1 MEPKVENALPL
12 AADWTGVAARP
23 ADEEN
28 RSRSWTMA
36 EARRPRWLPDFLL
49 HAPAL
54 ESRS

>member
-1 MEPKVENALPL
+1 MELKVENVLPL
-12 AADWTGVAARP
+12 AADGTGVAARP

-36 EARRPRWLPDFLL
+36 DARRPRWLPDFLL

-54 ESRS
+54 ESRI